1 MVYFTK
7 LNAKFA
13 SEFQYLN
20 FDTFQS
26 FDMKLPLSISVMI
39 ASLAAMPSLAAA
51 EEAPAPRLQDNSNPV
66 TSEILRLD
74 VEARFDYQYVTRD
87 GDSDDAAS
95 GFEGKYL
102 VMRLDGMI
110 APGLTYSW
118 RQRFNKDASFFNATD
133 WVYLNYATG
142 RWNFQAGK
150 EVVAIGGYEYDR
162 APIDLYGCS
171 VFWNNI
177 PCYAFGV
184 SAGYGI
190 TDNDRLTF
198 QVTESP
204 FAYSGNRNMYGYN
217 LMWNGSHGF
226 FDAIYSANLME
237 YAKGHYIS
245 YLALGNK
252 FSFNK
257 VWLELDFMNRAA
269 SHQTF
274 LFKDCSVMAEL
285 SYSPDSRWR
294 IYGKYTYDVNK
305 TGTGADLVVADGTE
319 LNMAGAGFEFFPL
332 MKKRH
337 RLRLHAGLYY
347 SWGKNGNPD
356 NLMQS
361 KTMYATAGL
370 TWDMNLLNINRK

>member
-1 MVYFTK
+1 
-7 LNAKFA
+7 
-13 SEFQYLN
+13 
-20 FDTFQS
+20 
-26 FDMKLPLSISVMI
+26 MKSSKAFLALMS
-39 ASLAAMPSLAAA
+39 SLAALPIHAAG
-51 EEAPAPRLQDNSNPV
+51 EAAPEPRLQDNSTPLK
-66 TSEILRLD
+66 SEILRLD
-74 VEARFDYQYVTRD
+74 VEARLDYQHTVRD
-87 GDSDDAAS
+87 GDTDDATS

-110 APGLTYSW
+110 VPGLTYSW
-118 RQRFNKDASFFNATD
+118 RQRFNKNTSFFEATD

-190 TDNDRLTF
+190 TGSDRISF

-204 FAYSGNRNMYGYN
+204 FAHSGNRNIYGYN
-217 LMWNGSHGF
+217 LMWNGSHGI

-237 YAKGHYIS
+237 YSKGHYIS

-252 FSFNK
+252 FTVDK

-269 SHQTF
+269 SRQAF
-274 LFKDCSVMAEL
+274 LFKDCSVMTEL
-285 SYSPDSRWR
+285 SYSPNDRWR
-294 IYGKYTYDVNK
+294 IYGKYTYDINN
-305 TGTGADLVVADGTE
+305 TGTGADLVVADGTR

-337 RLRLHAGLYY
+337 RLRLHAGCYY

-356 NLMQS
+356 NLMQG
-361 KTMYATAGL
+361 KTMYVTAGL